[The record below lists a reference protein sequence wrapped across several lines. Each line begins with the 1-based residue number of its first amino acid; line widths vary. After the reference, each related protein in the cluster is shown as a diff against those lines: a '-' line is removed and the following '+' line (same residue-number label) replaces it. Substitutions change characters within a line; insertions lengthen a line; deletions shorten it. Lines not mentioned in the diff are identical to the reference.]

1 MQRKNTA
8 LLCSRSKIGG
18 PVSPPLALPLCRGV
32 WIDGGAGKL
41 MEKQVGCCLLLLT
54 EYRWWLQWTSSLQLC
69 CMVFGRGLQGLQN
82 SKTKWKFQAI
92 INYPILGKAVVSCTL
107 GLWGASADNQPV
119 RTHLPVGLVC
129 AFCIYFMPLN
139 GKNHWQFLPASRGFN
154 Q

>member
-8 LLCSRSKIGG
+8 LLCSRSKMGG

-119 RTHLPVGLVC
+119 WTPFTSWIGLC
-129 AFCIYFMPLN
+129 FLYLFYAIEWKEPLTISACIQRF
-139 GKNHWQFLPASRGFN
+139 
-154 Q
+154 